1 MNLFIKTIERNTLL
15 LFLLFWFL
23 SALFLLIISNGTSPA
38 NPYYLADS
46 SAFYLVGRG
55 ILHGLAPYRDIFD
68 HKGPLLY
75 CIYALGEWLIPGKSG
90 VFLLQA
96 ASTGGAFTLLYRF
109 FRLYAGILATCLL
122 LALSAIGIAACIGEG
137 ALTEEWSLPLSLL
150 PLYLVVRHLTLR
162 GTAESLSGHIWLLTG
177 LCCAAHFL
185 LRVNNASPVC
195 GLVLALS
202 LILLLKGQ
210 IAKLSKGL
218 LLFGAGLLLPLLLS
232 LFLLAQADV
241 LGDFVQSY
249 LSYNFAY
256 LGYHSTGKSAANYL
270 LLGSRLA
277 SLFFLCAAGAW
288 LVRKGCLKMEVFVV
302 FVTVAAISALALVPL
317 VDFSHYYMTYIPAL
331 ACAIV
336 LLPRLQATVP
346 SLPIRGACL
355 LCALASLFFFLRDG
369 GRSIKRK
376 TVSFLQSSSS
386 EQIPCTSF
394 SQIIPKEEQASFLGF
409 NVWPMVYLHTDIM
422 PCHRYCFIQTFL
434 SGKNPAIER
443 ELEDYFKSENAPK
456 WVAIPYRGGV
466 SEDLEAFENAAIREV
481 LEERY
486 ERVSHAGQNP
496 EWDWDQVSLYHRI
509 K

>member
-1 MNLFIKTIERNTLL
+1 MSLLIKKIEGSTLL

-23 SALFLLIISNGTSPA
+23 SALFLLVISSGTSPA
-38 NPYYLADS
+38 NPYYVADS

-75 CIYALGEWLIPGKSG
+75 CIYALGEWLIPGKAG
-90 VFLLQA
+90 VFLLQT

-109 FRLYAGILATCLL
+109 FRLYSGILATLLL
-122 LALSAIGIAACIGEG
+122 LALSSIGVAACIAEG

-150 PLYLVVRHLTLR
+150 PLYFVVRHLTLQ
-162 GTAESLSGHIWLLTG
+162 GTAETLPGRTWLLTG

-202 LILLLKGQ
+202 LILFLKGQ
-210 IAKLSKGL
+210 FAKLSKGL
-218 LLFGAGLLLPLLLS
+218 LLLSAGFLLPLVLS
-232 LFLLAQADV
+232 LFLLAQANI
-241 LGDFVQSY
+241 LGDFVESY

-256 LGYHSTGKSAANYL
+256 LDYHSVGKRAANYL
-270 LLGSRLA
+270 LLGSRIS
-277 SLFFLCAAGAW
+277 SLLFLCAVGAW
-288 LVRKGCLKMEVFVV
+288 LVRKGHLKTEVFIV

-336 LLPRLQATVP
+336 LLPGLWATTS
-346 SLPIRGACL
+346 SLPIRSICL
-355 LCALASLFFFLRDG
+355 LCALASLSLFLRDG
-369 GRSIKRK
+369 GRNIKRR
-376 TVSFLQSSSS
+376 TISFLKSPYS
-386 EQIPCTSF
+386 EQISCTDF
-394 SQIIPKEEQASFLGF
+394 RQIIPKEEQSSFLGYD
-409 NVWPMVYLHTDIM
+409 VWPMVYLHTDIM
-422 PCHRYCFIQTFL
+422 PCHKYCFIQTFL
-434 SGKNPAIER
+434 TGKNPAMEQ
-443 ELEDYFKSENAPK
+443 ELEDYFKSEHAPK

-481 LEERY
+481 LSERY

-496 EWDWDQVSLYHRI
+496 EWDWDQVSLYH
-509 K
+509 KVK